1 MKKDSLYQAGY
12 KSSSVVWNKKG
23 TKMWAIVR
31 ELVEV
36 AKPKKAAAPKN
47 NKPKTEPVRRQ
58 APKSRKSK
66 ATRQG
71 QLSLL

>member
-1 MKKDSLYQAGY
+1 MKKDSLYQPGH
-12 KSSSVVWNKKG
+12 KTVSVVWNKKG
-23 TKMWAIVR
+23 TKMWEIRR

-47 NKPKTEPVRRQ
+47 NKPKTEPVRRT
-58 APKSRKSK
+58 RKSK
-66 ATRQG
+66 AARPN